1 VSHLVCKCRIL
12 TTSVISVA
20 NIILPSFLCH
30 ASNDMTG
37 TLRTPQRLVLKRR
50 NQSTRSTSL
59 LPLKEPLKNG
69 FWRGALPYTLSGST
83 GTPWPSLGER
93 YNALVPLL
101 GERYLFWAKFGLLRR
116 MRERSPQYLKV
127 VGFEYDLKA

>member
-1 VSHLVCKCRIL
+1 ML
-12 TTSVISVA
+12 TTSVISVSK
-20 NIILPSFLCH
+20 IMLPSFLCH

-59 LPLKEPLKNG
+59 FPLKEPLKNG
-69 FWRGALPYTLSGST
+69 FWRGALPYTLSVRT
-83 GTPWPSLGER
+83 GAPWPSLGER
-93 YNALVPLL
+93 YNTLVPLL
-101 GERYLFWAKFGLLRR
+101 GELYLFWEKFGLLRR
-116 MRERSPQYLKV
+116 MRERSPQYMKV